1 MSFLVADEAEMATL
15 EEALAFIDTYND
27 SSQANTR
34 HQSSDDV
41 TPQQQRLTRESRR
54 IKRVRTGASSSTV
67 RQQRQKSELLDL
79 RSQVADLEE
88 KLERLQRSNDVP
100 WVMQVNGDAVPDSE
114 SGDMATEK
122 MDLLQNLLQN
132 RRDRYNEAV
141 LEYREL
147 QQAKMI
153 NRELK
158 ALVAKQVGVGSNLR
172 ALLQATK
179 HSLLYEM
186 GFKFAEQPKL
196 ERPMTDV
203 GMIMAELEERT
214 QNLYL
219 HSDSVFQPGQ
229 PSSISF
235 RVEVKHD
242 EHRGKIMELL
252 AITPMACPIENAA
265 DLVWSE
271 LKLIR
276 TQGDKPNSLKK
287 ELTMALPS
295 QVGVLAFK
303 KLNFVRRFNEPD
315 RIVVVWADLI
325 LFPHQKMQFRNQLW
339 TVITRSD
346 ADPLGSCVTQTF
358 LQAYM
363 DRQEDS
369 VSCGDG
375 SNATRD
381 AILTGQSELFRQHFQ
396 SQQNML
402 ILEAARIGRTKP
414 VAG

>member
-15 EEALAFIDTYND
+15 EEALAFIDTYSD
-27 SSQANTR
+27 SSQANAKR
-34 HQSSDDV
+34 QSLDDI
-41 TPQQQRLTRESRR
+41 TPQQQRLTRENRR
-54 IKRVRTGASSSTV
+54 VKRVRTGASSSTV
-67 RQQRQKSELLDL
+67 RQQRQKSELLAL
-79 RSQVADLEE
+79 RSQVAALEE
-88 KLERLQRSNDVP
+88 KLERLQRSSDVP
-100 WVMQVNGDAVPDSE
+100 WIVQVNGDAAPDSE
-114 SGDMATEK
+114 SDDMATE
-122 MDLLQNLLQN
+122 LQSQLQN

-147 QQAKMI
+147 QQAKRT
-153 NRELK
+153 NSGLK
-158 ALVAKQVGVGSNLR
+158 ALVAKQAGVGSNLR
-172 ALLQATK
+172 SVLQTTK

-186 GFKFAEQPKL
+186 GFKFAEQPKIV
-196 ERPMTDV
+196 RPMTDV
-203 GMIMAELEERT
+203 GMIMAELDQRT

-219 HSDSVFQPGQ
+219 HSDSVFQPDQ
-229 PSSISF
+229 SSSISF

-242 EHRGKIMELL
+242 EHRGKIMELI
-252 AITPMACPIENAA
+252 AITPMACPIEIAG

-287 ELTMALPS
+287 ELTLALPS

-303 KLNFVRRFNEPD
+303 KLNFVRRFDEPD
-315 RIVVVWADLI
+315 RIVVVWADLV

-358 LQAYM
+358 LQSYM
-363 DRQEDS
+363 DHQEDS
-369 VSCGDG
+369 VSRGDG
-375 SNATRD
+375 SNATQD
-381 AILTGQSELFRQHFQ
+381 AILASQSELFRQHFQ